1 MPRVRAGKARHRRK
15 VRLFRAVKGYRGG
28 RSKLYRTAKEALVR
42 AGAYAYSHRRL
53 RKRDFRSLWITR
65 LSAACRMRGLS
76 YSRFIFGL
84 NAADVTVNRKMMSEI
99 AIDDP
104 EAFDQLVAIAQEKQ
118 PQAKVA

>member
-1 MPRVRAGKARHRRK
+1 MPRVRTGKARHRRK

-42 AGAYAYSHRRL
+42 AGAYAYAHRRL

-65 LSAACRMRGLS
+65 LSAACRMRGLP

-84 NAADVTVNRKMMSEI
+84 NAANVTVNRKMMSEI
-99 AIDDP
+99 AIADP
-104 EAFDQLVAIAQEKQ
+104 EAFDKLVAIAQQ
-118 PQAKVA
+118 HPPQAQVA